1 MKQTTNH
8 KSQIT
13 NQSELEMDMRTRQV
27 WQDDQ
32 EIKLTRMEYE
42 VLEYLVRRA
51 GRVVTYQELW
61 REVWRQETALADG
74 ERQVVRQ
81 LVKRLRA
88 KLGDGWRASQ
98 LVVCVR
104 GIGFRC
110 MLNHITLVE

>member
-1 MKQTTNH
+1 MTQFANH

-13 NQSELEMDMRTRQV
+13 NQNERKIDMRTRQV

-42 VLEYLVRRA
+42 VLEYLARRA

-61 REVWRQETALADG
+61 REVWQQETALADG

-88 KLGDGWRASQ
+88 KLGDEWRTSQ

>member
-1 MKQTTNH
+1 MKIAKRKAQNTNRFRINLQTH
-8 KSQIT
+8 
-13 NQSELEMDMRTRQV
+13 QV
-27 WQDDQ
+27 WEGDQ

-42 VLEYLVRRA
+42 ALEYLVRSA

-61 REVWRQETALADG
+61 REVWQQETALADS

-81 LVKRLRA
+81 SVKRLRA

-110 MLNHITLVE
+110 MINHITLVE